1 MMNNYRIERVVLDDL
16 ERLIPLFDEYRVF
29 YGAASDREGARAFL
43 ADRLKLN
50 ESVILMVVE
59 GKGDEKRARGF
70 TQLYPSFHR
79 LRWSAS
85 GS

>member
-29 YGAASDREGARAFL
+29 YRAASDREGARVFL

-59 GKGDEKRARGF
+59 GKAMRNARGASHSSI
-70 TQLYPSFHR
+70 LLFHR